1 MRFPGRPVWQ
11 KVCLVFFREDLLM
24 KANRAVIIFLCAAC
38 CGPAHAAC
46 GVIDVMEEGPAGGR
60 ALLDPSADWN
70 PSSDWAAKG
79 TLEGEGN
86 DPIPTDAASSDAPR
100 ESVVYDSCPD
110 LPPDVVE
117 EETADEDALDDE
129 EEEEEEEE
137 EEPRDDA
144 GGGGG
149 DEPYVLYLS
158 ADDSNSQASPA
169 IARWMIG
176 AGRIVPWSV
185 VRVWEFLNYYDMN
198 YRAVSARPAV
208 SAQLRAVDYD
218 SGLYALQIGVVG
230 GHMSAGERPPMNLT
244 FVMDTSGSMEG
255 SPIALER
262 EVLRVVASRL
272 DEGDVVSA
280 VEWDDERSIR
290 LDSYAVAEPSDP
302 VILAMIASLQVG
314 GSTDLHAG
322 LVAGYGL
329 AERNYREGWLN
340 RVILVSDGQANVGI
354 TDVDI
359 IADAADDSEGEGIYL
374 VGVGVGVGYNDTLM
388 DEVTDAGKG
397 AYVFIDSPE
406 EAWAMFDGR
415 FLENMQISAR
425 DVQVELVLPGVFRME
440 AFYGEEYS
448 TVPEEVDPQHLA
460 PDDAMVFHQLLRAED
475 PRRVYADDTVTVNVT
490 YSYSLSGP
498 RRTISTTSTLQDL
511 VKGPCAQMRKAD
523 AVVVY
528 AQALMRI
535 SVLLEDERPGLALD
549 VCNAALD
556 IVERS
561 ARALDDEELFDIAAL
576 LEAYRPVVEAR
587 GE

>member
-1 MRFPGRPVWQ
+1 
-11 KVCLVFFREDLLM
+11 LVFSREDLLM
-24 KANRAVIIFLCAAC
+24 KAIRAMIIFLCAAC
-38 CGPAHAAC
+38 CGLAHAAC
-46 GVIDVMEEGPAGGR
+46 GAVEQDEAGGR
-60 ALLDPSADWN
+60 ALLDPSAGWS

-86 DPIPTDAASSDAPR
+86 DPDNPATPADATADAPHDGAAR
-100 ESVVYDSCPD
+100 DVCTEATPD
-110 LPPDVVE
+110 LPPTQDAV
-117 EETADEDALDDE
+117 ETAPGDEDALDDE

-137 EEPRDDA
+137 EEPWDDA

-149 DEPYVLYLS
+149 EVTFDEPCVLYLS

-176 AGRIVPWSV
+176 EGRIVPWSV

-208 SAQLRAVDYD
+208 SAQLRAVDYEG
-218 SGLYALQIGVVG
+218 GLYALQIGVVG

-244 FVMDTSGSMEG
+244 FVMDTSGSMAG
-255 SPIALER
+255 SPIELER
-262 EVLRVVASRL
+262 EVLRAVASRL
-272 DEGDVVSA
+272 EAGDVVSA

-302 VILAMIASLQVG
+302 VILSMIASLRVG
-314 GSTDLHAG
+314 GGTDLHAG
-322 LVAGYGL
+322 LVTGYGL
-329 AERNYREGWLN
+329 AQRNFREGWLN
-340 RVILVSDGQANVGI
+340 RVVLISDGQANVGV

-359 IADAADDSEGEGIYL
+359 IAGAADDSEGEGIYL

-397 AYVFIDSPE
+397 AYLFVDSPE
-406 EAWAMFDGR
+406 EARAMFDGR
-415 FLENMQISAR
+415 FLENLEISAR

-475 PRRVYADDTVTVNVT
+475 PRRVYADDTLTVNVT
-490 YSYSLSGP
+490 YSASLSGP
-498 RRTISTTSTLQDL
+498 RRTVSTTSTLQGL

-535 SVLLEDERPGLALD
+535 SVLIEEGRPGLALD
-549 VCNAALD
+549 VCDAALD
-556 IVERS
+556 IVEGS
-561 ARALDDEELFDIAAL
+561 ARALDDGELFDIAAL
-576 LEAYRPVVEAR
+576 LEAYRPVVEAQ
-587 GE
+587 GG